1 MISSFFGETCAA
13 HLFLGKPVLPIFFR
27 EACAVH
33 LFWGSLCCPSFQFSV
48 LCIFSFCLSSFY
60 DVLCPILPLT
70 LKFHFWL
77 LLQFSLT
84 FIRDSLERILEFS
97 NVFFDIIQDS
107 NNTLPINC
115 FQQNKRHKT
124 AHYRLKLFVSVSSG
138 EISLLMAT
146 VCKNFC
152 HIDENVCH
160 IMFLER

>member
-1 MISSFFGETCAA
+1 
-13 HLFLGKPVLPIFFR
+13 
-27 EACAVH
+27 
-33 LFWGSLCCPSFQFSV
+33 V
-48 LCIFSFCLSSFY
+48 LCIFLFCLSSFY

-70 LKFHFWL
+70 LNFQFWL
-77 LLQFSLT
+77 LLQLSLT

-115 FQQNKRHKT
+115 FHQIKRHKT
-124 AHYRLKLFVSVSSG
+124 PHYRLKLFVSVSSG

-146 VCKNFC
+146 VCMNFC

-160 IMFLER
+160 IMFLEHSLNIENCWRFVFCGRKTVHFVKDWILKLHMCPCKQWYIFK